1 MCIRDR
7 VTGDEADI
15 ELDGDNITIKGD
27 DGSELTLGSEE
38 WPKGKAIDLIP
49 EFKNGTI
56 SSTMNSDTACV
67 INLKDVEQEDFES
80 YMEEV
85 KSLGYTKDSVDMDID
100 MVKSYYALSE
110 KDNSQISLTY
120 SIAVSYTHLVQQ
132 LINIFIP
139 KMIDPVRHNF
149 VKGLYGNREVPCGG
163 NKAEI
168 IFGGC
173 KPF

>member
-1 MCIRDR
+1 MLRKSTVLLLILLLILPLFSGCSFKKSLEDKVAEKITEGILEK

-120 SIAVSYTHLVQQ
+120 SI
-132 LINIFIP
+132 
-139 KMIDPVRHNF
+139 
-149 VKGLYGNREVPCGG
+149 E
-163 NKAEI
+163 NKEMMLSI
-168 IFGGC
+168 SF
-173 KPF
+173 KDE